1 MILACNFAISENL
14 VSYRFNKRR
23 MNVIKKGIVIILSV
37 CVIITT
43 ACSTGAKGYLRSF
56 ESFVERIERH
66 ADSYTEKQWEK
77 ADNQFE
83 IFTGEKYDKVEACLT
98 PEQKKKVGELT
109 ARYYKVRLKSA
120 GGDILD
126 NIRGGL
132 NYLEGFAEEII
143 DEVDKYQ
150 QNKE

>member
-1 MILACNFAISENL
+1 MSVKKLGIIITL
-14 VSYRFNKRR
+14 VVY
-23 MNVIKKGIVIILSV
+23 
-37 CVIITT
+37 VIITIS
-43 ACSTGAKGYLRSF
+43 CQSGVKGYLRSF
-56 ESFVERIERH
+56 ESFVDRIERH

-83 IFTGEKYDKVEACLT
+83 IFTGEKYDKVEARLT
-98 PEQKKKVGELT
+98 SEQKKKVGELT

-126 NIRGGL
+126 KIRGGL
-132 NYLEGFAEEII
+132 NYLEGFAGEII

-150 QNKE
+150 KNKK